1 LQQAA
6 SCCREVFVAEERQF
20 IPLNIAVMTVSD
32 TRTEE
37 NDTSG
42 KVLADRLTGAG
53 HRLADKVIV
62 ADDIY
67 AIRAVISAW
76 IADPEVQA
84 VISTGGTGVTG
95 RDGTPEAVQVL
106 LDKRIEGFGEIF
118 RMLSYEEIRTS
129 TIQSRALAG
138 VANGTMVFCVPGSS
152 GACRTA
158 WDKLIA
164 YQLDYRTRPCNL
176 VELMPRM
183 TER

>member
-6 SCCREVFVAEERQF
+6 SCCREILVAEERQF